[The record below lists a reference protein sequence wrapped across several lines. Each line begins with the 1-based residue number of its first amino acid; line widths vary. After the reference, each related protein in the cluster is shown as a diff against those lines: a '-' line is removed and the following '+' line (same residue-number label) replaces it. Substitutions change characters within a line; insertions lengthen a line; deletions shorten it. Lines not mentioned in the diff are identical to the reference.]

1 MKSPMKMPMS
11 MIATGLVA
19 VALCIGA
26 ASAQTPPRAPNQ
38 AVQTQTE
45 VATIAV
51 NGLICDFCVQTVKRM
66 AGQRAEIARADVD
79 LDHGRVT
86 ITFKPGQTMTD
97 QALRTL
103 ITNAGYAVVSINRV
117 RA

>member
-1 MKSPMKMPMS
+1 MKTLT
-11 MIATGLVA
+11 ILVA
-19 VALCIGA
+19 AFAVLAAPAL
-26 ASAQTPPRAPNQ
+26 AQTPPRPTPP
-38 AVQTQTE
+38 VTQTQTE

-79 LDHGRVT
+79 LDNGRVT
-86 ITFKPGQTMTD
+86 ITFKPGQTMND

-103 ITNAGYAVVSINRV
+103 ITNAGYAVVSISRG